1 MTHHIA
7 LFSFRLSEGK
17 SIGPAALRK
26 LWASACHSDDVK
38 VSRVTSGHDNIL
50 HTYSLCASPRT
61 ANLQA
66 VEERLRESLA
76 ELWPTAAINLT
87 CL

>member
-7 LFSFRLSEGK
+7 LFSFRLSGGR
-17 SIGPAALRK
+17 SIGPSALRK
-26 LWASACHSDDVK
+26 LWSSACDSDDVK
-38 VSRVTSGHDNIL
+38 VSRVTSGQGDTV

-66 VEERLRESLA
+66 VEIRLRGLLEQTLPS
-76 ELWPTAAINLT
+76 AAINLS